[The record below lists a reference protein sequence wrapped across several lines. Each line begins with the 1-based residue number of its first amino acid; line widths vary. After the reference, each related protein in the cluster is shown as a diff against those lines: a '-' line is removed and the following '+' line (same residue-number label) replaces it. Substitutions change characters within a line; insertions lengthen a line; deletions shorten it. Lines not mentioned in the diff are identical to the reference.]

1 MLVRH
6 TSTVTGAIGAYAFRF
21 FPSLRCIK
29 MKMKSLVFALS
40 VAMPLSAQALTI
52 TTNNDASAL
61 ANVLVGSGVGVS
73 NAVLV
78 GAATQQGTFSGGAG
92 AIGIDAGVILTS
104 GNATLAAGPN
114 NQDGATGVTGTGS
127 DPDLAALVPGLN
139 LNDANVLEFDF
150 TTTTGDL
157 FFSYVFASD
166 EYNEFVNSSFND
178 VFGFFV
184 NGVNIALIP
193 GTSTPV
199 SINTVNC
206 GFSSGGA
213 LPGSNPNNCDKFNN
227 NDLQNG
233 GPFFDIQYDGFTDV
247 FLASVIGLGAGT
259 HHIKLAIADGRDS
272 SLDSA
277 VFLQAGSFTDVD
289 PTDPTIPEPATL
301 ALLGLGLVGLSFARR
316 RKAG

>member
-1 MLVRH
+1 MR
-6 TSTVTGAIGAYAFRF
+6 
-21 FPSLRCIK
+21 
-29 MKMKSLVFALS
+29 MKSLVFALS

-61 ANVLVGSGVGVS
+61 ANVLVGSGVGIS

-78 GAATQQGTFSGGAG
+78 GAANQQGTFTGAAG
-92 AIGIDAGVILTS
+92 AIGIDAGVILTT
-104 GNATLAAGPN
+104 GNATLAVGPN
-114 NQDGATGVTGTGS
+114 TLDGVTGATGTGS
-127 DPDLAALVPGLN
+127 DADLEGLVPGLN

-150 TTTTGDL
+150 VTTTGDL

-166 EYNEFVNSSFND
+166 EYNEYVNSSFND

-184 NGVNIALIP
+184 DGVNIALIP
-193 GTSTPV
+193 GTSLPV
-199 SINTVNC
+199 AINTVNC
-206 GFSSGGA
+206 GYSGSGA
-213 LPGSNPNNCDKFNN
+213 LPGSNPENCDKFNN

-247 FLASVIGLGAGT
+247 FVASITGLSIGT
-259 HHIKLAIADGRDS
+259 HHMKLGIADGRDS

-277 VFLQAGSFTDVD
+277 VFLKAGSFTDVD
-289 PTDPTIPEPATL
+289 PTDPTVPEPATL
-301 ALLGLGLVGLSFARR
+301 ALLGLGLAGLSFARR

>member
-1 MLVRH
+1 MK
-6 TSTVTGAIGAYAFRF
+6 
-21 FPSLRCIK
+21 IK
-29 MKMKSLVFALS
+29 PLIFALS

-61 ANVLVGSGVGVS
+61 ANVLVGSGVGIS

-78 GAATQQGTFSGGAG
+78 GAANQQGTFSGAAG
-92 AIGIDAGVILTS
+92 AIGINAGVILTS
-104 GNATLAAGPN
+104 GNATLAVGPN
-114 NQDGATGVTGTGS
+114 TQDGATGSTGTGS
-127 DPDLAALVPGLN
+127 DPDLAGLIPGFSI
-139 LNDANVLEFDF
+139 NDKNVLEFDF

-157 FFSYVFASD
+157 FFSYVFASE
-166 EYNEFVNSSFND
+166 EYNEYVNSSFND

-199 SINTVNC
+199 AINTVNC
-206 GFSSGGA
+206 GHSSSGA
-213 LPGSNPNNCDKFNN
+213 LPGSNPENCDKFNN

-233 GPFFDIQYDGFTDV
+233 GPLFDIQYDGFTDV
-247 FLASVIGLGAGT
+247 FLATVTGLGAGT
-259 HHIKLAIADGRDS
+259 HHMKLAIADAGDS

-301 ALLGLGLVGLSFARR
+301 ALLGLGLAGLSFARR

>member
-1 MLVRH
+1 
-6 TSTVTGAIGAYAFRF
+6 
-21 FPSLRCIK
+21 
-29 MKMKSLVFALS
+29 MKMKSLILALS
-40 VAMPLSAQALTI
+40 VAMPVSAQALTI
-52 TTNNDASAL
+52 TTSNDASAL
-61 ANVLVGSGVGVS
+61 ANVLVGSGVGIS

-78 GAATQQGTFSGGAG
+78 GAANQQGTFSGAAG
-92 AIGIDAGVILTS
+92 AIGIDAGVILTT
-104 GNATLAAGPN
+104 GNATLAVGPN

-127 DPDLAALVPGLN
+127 DPDLAALIPGLK

-150 TTTTGDL
+150 TTSTGSL
-157 FFSYVFASD
+157 FFSYVFASE
-166 EYNEFVNSSFND
+166 EYNEYVNSSFND

-193 GTSTPV
+193 GTTMPV
-199 SINTVNC
+199 AINTVNC

-213 LPGSNPNNCDKFNN
+213 LPGSNPQNCDKFNN

-247 FLASVIGLGAGT
+247 FVASITGLSIGT
-259 HHIKLAIADGRDS
+259 HRIKLGIADGRDS

-277 VFLQAGSFTDVD
+277 VFLKAGSFTDID
-289 PTDPTIPEPATL
+289 PGNPTIPEPATL
-301 ALLGLGLVGLSFARR
+301 ALLGLGLAGLSFARR